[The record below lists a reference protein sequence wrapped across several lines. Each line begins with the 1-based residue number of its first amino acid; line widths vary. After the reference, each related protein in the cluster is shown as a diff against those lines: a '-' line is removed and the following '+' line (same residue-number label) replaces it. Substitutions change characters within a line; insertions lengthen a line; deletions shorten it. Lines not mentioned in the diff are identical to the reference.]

1 MKRESLAFAL
11 SGMFFGLLVGW
22 IIGAQQG
29 ERAPADPAA
38 TPAAAAAPAPT
49 GPVRTVDPARAARLE
64 QQAQAEPANAA
75 VRVELGNLYFDAERF
90 DQAIPWY
97 EAAVKIA
104 PNDVNASTDLAVAY
118 HYVNQTD
125 RALAQLEKSLAIDPR
140 HVKTL
145 FNQGIVRAFGK
156 NDFAGAAE
164 SWQRV
169 VELAPDSEEGRKAK
183 QGLDGLQSA
192 HQGAGGAAGEAAGPA
207 QQ

>member
-1 MKRESLAFAL
+1 
-11 SGMFFGLLVGW
+11 
-22 IIGAQQG
+22 
-29 ERAPADPAA
+29 
-38 TPAAAAAPAPT
+38 
-49 GPVRTVDPARAARLE
+49 
-64 QQAQAEPANAA
+64 

-104 PNDVNASTDLAVAY
+104 PDDVNASTDLAVAY
-118 HYVNQTD
+118 HYVNQAD

-156 NDFAGAAE
+156 NDFAGAAQ

-192 HQGAGGAAGEAAGPA
+192 HQGAGGATGEAAGPA
-207 QQ
+207 KQ